1 MTNLVQVNCES
12 VIHLMEGPGGARPTQ
27 AGHTAANRA
36 TRQLG
41 TWLNTASTTLQ
52 GDSSHCREA
61 MALLSHLLLPDP
73 VVILAGVTFPSYVR
87 LILDHR

>member
-1 MTNLVQVNCES
+1 
-12 VIHLMEGPGGARPTQ
+12 
-27 AGHTAANRA
+27 
-36 TRQLG
+36 
-41 TWLNTASTTLQ
+41 
-52 GDSSHCREA
+52 